1 MYRQDVDWVVGV
13 VYVGFLAG
21 SGTLAVIDARTKR
34 LPNRIMFPLYGL
46 GAVGLTLAS
55 ALGHEWW
62 RMAVAL
68 VSAAL
73 LYGLFWL
80 FWFFGPMG
88 FGDVKLVGVL
98 GLFLGWV
105 GLPAV
110 VTGLILGM
118 LAATFVAIGLVIARR
133 ATLKTELAYGP
144 YLIAGAWAAL
154 ALEGVLLSR

>member
-1 MYRQDVDWVVGV
+1 MDRVVGL
-13 VYVGFLAG
+13 VYAGFLAG

-34 LPNRIMFPLYGL
+34 LPNRIMYPLYGFGL
-46 GAVGLTLAS
+46 VGLTLAS
-55 ALGHEWW
+55 AVGHDWP
-62 RMAVAL
+62 RLVLAL
-68 VSAAL
+68 ISAAV

-88 FGDVKLVGVL
+88 FGDVKLAGAL
-98 GLFLGWV
+98 GLFLGWA

-110 VTGLILGM
+110 VSGLLLGM
-118 LAATFVAIGLVIARR
+118 LAAAFSGIGMMLIRK

-154 ALEGVLLSR
+154 ALELATLR

>member
-1 MYRQDVDWVVGV
+1 MDWVVGV
-13 VYVGFLAG
+13 VYAGFLAG

-34 LPNRIMFPLYGL
+34 LPNRIVFPLYAF

-55 ALGHEWW
+55 AVGHEWW
-62 RMAVAL
+62 RLVGAV
-68 VSAAL
+68 VAAAS

-88 FGDVKLVGVL
+88 FGDVKLAGVL

-110 VTGLILGM
+110 VSGLLLGM
-118 LAATFVAIGLVIARR
+118 LAAAFTGIGMMVVRKADR
-133 ATLKTELAYGP
+133 KTEIAYGP
-144 YLIAGAWAAL
+144 FLIAGSWAAL
-154 ALEGVLLSR
+154 ALEAVLLAR

>member
-1 MYRQDVDWVVGV
+1 MDWIVGV
-13 VYVGFLAG
+13 VYAGFLAG

-34 LPNRIMFPLYGL
+34 LPNRIMFPLYGF

-55 ALGHEWW
+55 AVGHEWP
-62 RMAVAL
+62 RLIIAAG
-68 VSAAL
+68 SAAV

-88 FGDVKLVGVL
+88 FGDVKLAGVL

-110 VTGLILGM
+110 TTGLVLGM
-118 LAATFVAIGLVIARR
+118 LAAAFTGIGMMVLRKADR
-133 ATLKTELAYGP
+133 KTELAYGP
-144 YLIAGAWAAL
+144 YLIAGSWAAL
-154 ALEGVLLSR
+154 ALEAVLLLR